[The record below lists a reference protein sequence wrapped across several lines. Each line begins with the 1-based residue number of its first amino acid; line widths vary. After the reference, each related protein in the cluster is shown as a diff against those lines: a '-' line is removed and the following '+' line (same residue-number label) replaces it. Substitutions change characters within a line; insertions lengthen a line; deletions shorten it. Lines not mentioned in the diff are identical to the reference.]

1 VVGRTSLAGRLT
13 LYTLLVVVLA
23 VMTFPFFQLVSTALA
38 PTADLF
44 AFPPPWLPSHLR
56 FENFI
61 DVWRMIPL
69 RTYFINTVE
78 IAGGTMLL
86 NALAAIPA
94 AYALA
99 RFRFPGRRAVLYT
112 VIATQMF
119 APVVLLIASFR
130 LMSQLGLL
138 NTLWGLI
145 FMDTATTVPFTVW
158 MLTGYFAAIPR
169 EIEEAAILD
178 RVGRWRRLI
187 DLFIPLSMPGIV
199 TALVFT
205 FILAWNEFLFAV
217 TFVTNDTARPLT
229 SGLYSFV
236 GRFSTQW
243 NYLMAGSAMATVPV
257 LLLFL
262 VIQRRL
268 IAGLTAG
275 AVK

>member
-1 VVGRTSLAGRLT
+1 MVGQTGLVSRVT
-13 LYTLLVVVLA
+13 LYTLLLVVLA
-23 VMTFPFFQLVSTALA
+23 IMLFPFFELASTALR

-44 AFPPPWLPSHLR
+44 AFPPPWLPSQPRLQ
-56 FENFI
+56 NFV
-61 DVWRMIPL
+61 DVWRIIPL
-69 RTYFINTVE
+69 RSYFLNTVQ

-86 NALAAIPA
+86 NAVAAIPA

-99 RFRFPGRRAVLYT
+99 RFRFPGRQAVLYV

-130 LMSQLGLL
+130 LMSQLSLL
-138 NTLWGLI
+138 NSLWGLI
-145 FMDTATTVPFTVW
+145 LMDAATTVPFTVW

-187 DLFIPLSMPGIV
+187 DLFIPLSMPGII

-217 TFVTNDTARPLT
+217 TFITDDSRRPLT
-229 SGLYSFV
+229 SGLYTFV

-243 NYLMAGSAMATVPV
+243 NYLMAGSAMASVPV

>member
-1 VVGRTSLAGRLT
+1 VVAQTSLVSRVA
-13 LYTLLVVVLA
+13 LYTLLVVVLG
-23 VMTFPFFQLVSTALA
+23 VMLFPFFELAATALR

-44 AFPPPWLPSHLR
+44 AFPPPWLPTRPR
-56 FENFI
+56 FHNFI
-61 DVWRMIPL
+61 DVWRIIPL
-69 RTYFINTVE
+69 RSYFVNTVE

-86 NALAAIPA
+86 NAVAAIPA

-99 RFRFPGRRAVLYT
+99 RFRFPGRQAVLYV

-138 NTLWGLI
+138 NSLWGLI
-145 FMDTATTVPFTVW
+145 LMDAATTVPFTVW
-158 MLTGYFAAIPR
+158 MLTGYFAALPR

-178 RVGRWRRLI
+178 RVGRWRRLF

-217 TFVTNDTARPLT
+217 TFVTDDSKRPLT
-229 SGLYSFV
+229 AGLYTFV

-243 NYLMAGSAMATVPV
+243 NYLMAGSAMASIPV

>member
-1 VVGRTSLAGRLT
+1 MVAQTSLVSRVT
-13 LYTLLVVVLA
+13 LYTLLVLVLG
-23 VMTFPFFQLVSTALA
+23 VMLFPFFELGATALR

-44 AFPPPWLPSHLR
+44 SFPPPWLPTHPRLH
-56 FENFI
+56 NFV
-61 DVWRMIPL
+61 DVWRIIPL
-69 RTYFINTVE
+69 RSYFVNTVE

-86 NALAAIPA
+86 NAVAAIPA

-99 RFRFPGRRAVLYT
+99 RFRFPGRQAVLYV

-145 FMDTATTVPFTVW
+145 LMDAATTVPFTVW

-178 RVGRWRRLI
+178 RVGRWRRLF

-217 TFVTNDTARPLT
+217 TFVTDDSKRPLT
-229 SGLYSFV
+229 AGLYTFV

-243 NYLMAGSAMATVPV
+243 NYLMAGSAMASIPV